1 MSTCYQKT
9 LRHSVSSAW
18 YNWDVYFGELKDRI
32 RQPFSKLTLF
42 LCKEKDFH
50 SSLLTGFDD
59 EVHILI
65 FSIFFKQKYF
75 LENDVLQNSKYGL
88 NQTWQNP
95 WNIPVKMFVSRKF
108 SDFFPQIYWKTN
120 SFTVTFVQR
129 FCKIWLV
136 RFNSISGCFFKI
148 LYFK

>member
-75 LENDVLQNSKYGL
+75 LENDVLQNSKYRL
-88 NQTWQNP
+88 NQP
-95 WNIPVKMFVSRKF
+95 
-108 SDFFPQIYWKTN
+108 D
-120 SFTVTFVQR
+120 
-129 FCKIWLV
+129 KILEIACENV
-136 RFNSISGCFFKI
+136 RFKEIFRLLFRRFIGKWIPLQLLLFNDFVKFD
-148 LYFK
+148 

>member
-75 LENDVLQNSKYGL
+75 LENDVLQNSKYRL
-88 NQTWQNP
+88 NQP
-95 WNIPVKMFVSRKF
+95 
-108 SDFFPQIYWKTN
+108 D
-120 SFTVTFVQR
+120 
-129 FCKIWLV
+129 KILEIACENV
-136 RFNSISGCFFKI
+136 RFKEIFRLLFRRFIGKWIPLQLPLFNDFVKFD
-148 LYFK
+148 